1 MMNMR
6 CPACNTEL
14 TGSAAPRPT
23 VDIIIEADG
32 GGIVFIKRK
41 NPPHG
46 WAFPGGFVDQGE
58 SFEEAAVR
66 EALEETGLAVIL
78 QGQLHTYS
86 APERD
91 RRLHTASTVFVA
103 RAPGL
108 PSAGDDAAQARIFS
122 PNTPPPLVF
131 DHGRI
136 LADYLR
142 WKKNPWPLF

>member
-1 MMNMR
+1 MMHMR
-6 CPACNTEL
+6 CPSCNTEL
-14 TGSAAPRPT
+14 PDSAAPRPT
-23 VDIIIEADG
+23 VDIIIEAE

-46 WAFPGGFVDQGE
+46 WAFPGGFVDPGE

-66 EALEETGLAVIL
+66 EALEETGLVVTL

-86 APERD
+86 DPRRD

-103 RAPGL
+103 QARGRPN
-108 PSAGDDAAQARIFS
+108 AGDDAAQARIFS
-122 PNTPPPLVF
+122 PDMPSPLVF
-131 DHGRI
+131 DHGRM

-142 WKKNPWPLF
+142 WKKSPWPLF